1 MKPVLRSRSYLD
13 DLDDIERYIA
23 KNNPRA
29 GADLWLHIDEQVDK
43 LADPNFPRR
52 HGRVQGTFEL
62 IAHKNYIVVFHE
74 DAAAI
79 TALSVIHAR
88 KRYP

>member
-1 MKPVLRSRSYLD
+1 MKRVQRSRSYVD

-23 KNNPRA
+23 RNNPRA
-29 GADLWLHIDEQVDK
+29 AADMWLRIDEQVDK
-43 LADPNFPRR
+43 LAEPNFPRR
-52 HGRVQGTFEL
+52 PGRVPGIYEL
-62 IAHKNYIVVFHE
+62 VVHKNYIVVFHE

-79 TALSVIHAR
+79 TALNVLHVR